1 MTEVVIKAK
10 KSSARAG
17 KKPAQPKPPP
27 IVAAATS
34 YEAPEPPQVHATA
47 SLCAAPRQFGWAAG
61 SLDEEEVALLMERHY
76 RHVTAQPA
84 ANTPVTTANDLVAR
98 LRAHA
103 AALNKRTSEPSALAD
118 DLIAAACE
126 IEWLRTQKR

>member
-1 MTEVVIKAK
+1 MTKVVIKAK

-17 KKPAQPKPPP
+17 KKPAQPEPP
-27 IVAAATS
+27 IVAAVTS
-34 YEAPEPPQVHATA
+34 QEASELPRVQATA
-47 SLCAAPRQFGWAAG
+47 SLSAAPRQIGRAAG

-84 ANTPVTTANDLVAR
+84 PNAPVTTAKDLVAR

-103 AALNKRTSEPSALAD
+103 AALNMQTSEPSALAD
-118 DLIAAACE
+118 DLTAAACE
-126 IEWLRTQKR
+126 IERLRGQKR